1 MGFGLV
7 ISGGVLEEENL
18 SAHVRLVYVIQ
29 LQGLNCHCAISHSR
43 PGGEEDR
50 SLNLDAADSNAAG
63 YTQLA
68 LPSAAHANDLLV

>member
-1 MGFGLV
+1 ML
-7 ISGGVLEEENL
+7 LC
-18 SAHVRLVYVIQ
+18 Q
-29 LQGLNCHCAISHSR
+29 LAQRAG

-50 SLNLDAADSNAAG
+50 SLILDAADSSAAG